1 MSDND
6 QRIFRRKTIDR
17 ISSPERL
24 NDYLRVTNPG
34 VWVLLAAVILLL
46 SGIFA
51 WSIMGTLE
59 TTADVKIIVEDHAA
73 VVVPLGSETLTD
85 GMPLRI
91 SGEEYRIAAASLD
104 EYGRSVG
111 NAEVWLPDGTY
122 DGIVVTGTVHPI
134 SFLLESR

>member
-51 WSIMGTLE
+51 WSIIGTLE

-91 SGEEYRIAAASLD
+91 SGEEYRIAAASSD

-111 NAEVWLPDGTY
+111 NAEVGLPDGTY
-122 DGIVVTGTVHPI
+122 DGIVVTETVHPI

>member
-24 NDYLRVTNPG
+24 NDYLRVTNSG

-59 TTADVKIIVEDHAA
+59 TTADVKIIVEDHTA

-91 SGEEYRIAAASLD
+91 SGEEYRIAAVSSD

-111 NAEVWLPDGTY
+111 NAEVGLPDGTY
-122 DGIVVTGTVHPI
+122 DGIVVTETVHPI

>member
-91 SGEEYRIAAASLD
+91 SGEEYRIAAASSD

-122 DGIVVTGTVHPI
+122 DGIVVTETVHPI